1 MLAVPLDLHPQDE
14 RCWAHVRHLEA
25 LLQLLLN
32 HRHGFGVVAGQ
43 KKVINIAGQVDP
55 DTVVVVQVDA
65 RVGLE
70 RDEPDL
76 NKDGVNGVKPVPRA
90 LDQPLEALL

>member
-1 MLAVPLDLHPQDE
+1 MLGP
-14 RCWAHVRHLEA
+14 CRHLEA
-25 LLQLLLN
+25 LQLLLN

-43 KKVINIAGQVDP
+43 KKVVNIEGQVDP

-76 NKDGVNGVKPVPRA
+76 NKDGVNGVKPVSRA
-90 LDQPLEALL
+90 LGQPVEALL

>member
-1 MLAVPLDLHPQDE
+1 MLAVPVDIHPQDE
-14 RCWAHVRHLEA
+14 RCWAHICHLEV
-25 LLQLLLN
+25 LLQLLN

-43 KKVINIAGQVDP
+43 KKVFKIEGQVDP

-90 LDQPLEALL
+90 LGQP